1 MGALAYSPLDG
12 GLLAGALKKAAE
24 KSRRR
29 KPSLPIRDPKFYDR
43 VAAYEKLCDEY
54 GLAPADVAQAWVL
67 ANPDIT
73 CPIVGP
79 RTVEQLESSVKG
91 LDVKLSEEMM
101 KKLDEIFPGPGGE
114 APEAYA
120 W

>member
-1 MGALAYSPLDG
+1 M
-12 GLLAGALKKAAE
+12 
-24 KSRRR
+24 
-29 KPSLPIRDPKFYDR
+29 
-43 VAAYEKLCDEY
+43 
-54 GLAPADVAQAWVL
+54 L

-73 CPIVGP
+73 GPIVGP